1 MKTAYTG
8 ELYYAHAEEMLTLHI
23 WFQRREV
30 VGKSSQ
36 SFHEACEA
44 SITLITKPDKANLG
58 NKNYRPPNEQRYK
71 TPQKHMN
78 KDNQARYKEDLWQQ
92 RFISEV

>member
-1 MKTAYTG
+1 MKTATLVSFIG
-8 ELYYAHAEEMLTLHI
+8 AHAEEMLTLHI

-71 TPQKHMN
+71 LPRN
-78 KDNQARYKEDLWQQ
+78 
-92 RFISEV
+92 I